1 MHQLQPPQKWKI
13 VGDDDKSYEEKCQ
26 TLVSFLVKTLLL
38 VSVMWKGI
46 ALCT

>member
-38 VSVMWKGI
+38 ISVMWKGI